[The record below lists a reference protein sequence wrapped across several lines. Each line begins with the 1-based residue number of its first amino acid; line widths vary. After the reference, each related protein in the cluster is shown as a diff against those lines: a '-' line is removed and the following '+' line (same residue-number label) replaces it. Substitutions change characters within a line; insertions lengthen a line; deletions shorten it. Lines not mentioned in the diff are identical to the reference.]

1 MKFFSRFLKT
11 PSYLRLPAFGLDIS
25 DNSLKYARLAPRGDG
40 FVLGEYGQ
48 AEIPVG
54 IIESGVILK
63 EAALTEILSRTF
75 APKRNLRYVS
85 LSLPEEKGFVRVVR
99 LPLMTPEELEE
110 AVPLQLEEQVPLSA
124 AEASMSYQ
132 VLPPD
137 QPGAEY
143 QDVVLVAFPRV
154 LVDSYTTAARGAG
167 LIPVALELEAQATSR
182 SVIPASE
189 RSKTILIAD
198 IGLTRTGF
206 MIVEN
211 GMVEF
216 TSTAPIGGKQINK
229 AIQDTFRVSAAETEK
244 VKIQHGLSSSPE
256 GNQITLALAPIL
268 AAIWEEASRRI
279 EFWRAHAADLG
290 KKTTREVEKMFL
302 CGGDANLIGFPGYL
316 SAELNIP
323 VSLANVWVNASADP
337 SYVPEIEFNA
347 SLGYATAV
355 GLALG
360 IATDDFTL

>member
-1 MKFFSRFLKT
+1 MKFFSHFFRT
-11 PSYLRLPAFGLDIS
+11 PSYLHVPAFGLDIS

-48 AEIPVG
+48 AEIPAG
-54 IIESGVILK
+54 IIASGVILK
-63 EAALTEILSRTF
+63 EAALTEILSRAF
-75 APKRNLRYVS
+75 ALKRNLHYVS

-99 LPLMTPEELEE
+99 LPLMSPEELQE

-143 QDVVLVAFPRV
+143 QDIVLVAFPRG
-154 LVDSYTTAARGAG
+154 LVDSYITTARAAG
-167 LIPVALELEAQATSR
+167 LIPIALELEAQATSR

-211 GMVEF
+211 GVVEF
-216 TSTAPIGGKQINK
+216 TSTMPIGGKHINQ
-229 AIQDTFRVSAAETEK
+229 AIQDTLRVSAAETEK
-244 VKIQHGLSSSPE
+244 VKIRYGLSPSPE
-256 GNQITLALAPIL
+256 GTQITLALAPIL
-268 AAIWEEASRRI
+268 AAIREEAARRI
-279 EFWRAHAADLG
+279 EFWHAHAVDLG

-302 CGGDANLIGFPGYL
+302 CGGDANLIGFTGYL

-323 VSLANVWVNASADP
+323 VSLANVWVNTSRNH

-360 IATDDFTL
+360 VAGKDFAL